1 MTWVKFWNLSFTNE
15 GPEAQGYE
23 GTCSVSNSFEVTW
36 WNLTEFIFN
45 RFGAFQ
51 LYCLF
56 YPVYHALS
64 FLKLLD
70 FITSAYGLVIIKLCG
85 TICILEFLQGSKIGC
100 IIKYLPNFYEL
111 DVLRFLFLSTYKFD
125 LWFCKINV
133 HWFLRELCIGYTEDL
148 VFRKTNSTS
157 LLIMY
162 GLSLRAIENVNTL
175 LNGYSDMY
183 FI

>member
-1 MTWVKFWNLSFTNE
+1 MKELKLRDMKGLAQCLIVMNLLGEIWQS
-15 GPEAQGYE
+15 
-23 GTCSVSNSFEVTW
+23 
-36 WNLTEFIFN
+36 FIFS

-56 YPVYHALS
+56 YPLYHALS

-70 FITSAYGLVIIKLCG
+70 FITSAYGLVIIKLCS
-85 TICILEFLQGSKIGC
+85 TICTLEFLQGSKIGC

-111 DVLRFLFLSTYKFD
+111 DVLRFLFLSTYEFD

-133 HWFLRELCIGYTEDL
+133 HWFLRELCVCYTEGL

-162 GLSLRAIENVNTL
+162 CFSLRAIENVNTL
-175 LNGYSDMY
+175 LNGQSDMH